1 MFHIAQVIYFPMVPK
16 WHGDL
21 FFFVMVKGLSLS
33 EQIAPEVKQSVL
45 SSFPHY
51 GHSGIVESA
60 RELFMQIDGLPACK
74 DDFSSEDTGLLSS
87 LLRAGSECHGYNVRI
102 VGHSLGGA
110 VAVLLGMRLYN
121 RYPNLHV
128 YTYGALPCVNFVIA
142 EACSSFVTSIVYCD
156 EFSARLSVS
165 SILRLRAA
173 AIASLSQDTSAN
185 SAMVCKLA
193 WRIFNVNKYHESRE
207 NGRIHT
213 PSIQTSA
220 ATDDDNSLMHW
231 RRHYKQAIKGVSG
244 PGHQPLTH
252 QTVTSFTD
260 YPDSGILRDGFEGYN
275 HGNTMNSYHDFG
287 NFENCDTLSTRIQPF
302 FEAGADGVSTE
313 PISQIV
319 DGISSSVEVS
329 NEEHPE
335 MYLPG
340 FIIHILPEQTRSLVT
355 LWKSW
360 KIHDREHNFKAYVV
374 NRENFKDIIVSPYMF
389 LDHLPWRVHYAMRR
403 VLETSKAQNQIDGSL
418 RVNSGKIKFMGSP
431 LVLPTQR
438 GKQEKDGT
446 LLSFEIWS
454 FKALELLIGWQRF
467 ELVWVFKS
475 LGAAWTRISQ
485 VRSTSSLLY
494 SDQVIP
500 KSFHDVEGMD
510 FVAGKVAEVGAQHF
524 GYIKDLKRNFEQLNE
539 KATTLYSKKED
550 MEFEINRDRIRKR
563 PKSEC
568 QDWLRRVEEVHNK
581 VDAFKEEY
589 SQEAESETWWCPDI
603 QSHLKLGR
611 HIVEITNQ
619 ISKLI
624 EESTKFEGAV
634 VVDVLP
640 QTVEAKPVLTIEEGT
655 STERTLQRIL
665 NNVRDP
671 RKHKIVQ
678 QRYRQLSS
686 KDSNKALDLL
696 FVMTVW

>member
-1 MFHIAQVIYFPMVPK
+1 MILPSGLALLQRHGQTTDLCEEVMEAPESCIREAVTYHPFAEAAYTGPLLDFGRNPVLFPCVWLYRQGVLTPWSRNRRPVLEGDNWWRGHAAAFLKYVKLSPEALRKGRVSQIKREAAYFIVAVHHLRSVVIAVRGTETPE
-16 WHGDL
+16 DL
-21 FFFVMVKGLSLS
+21 ITDGLCRECSLTMEDLDGLLNS

-207 NGRIHT
+207 NRRIHT

-403 VLETSKAQNQIDGSL
+403 VLETTKAQNQIDGD
-418 RVNSGKIKFMGSP
+418 
-431 LVLPTQR
+431 LPT
-438 GKQEKDGT
+438 E
-446 LLSFEIWS
+446 
-454 FKALELLIGWQRF
+454 
-467 ELVWVFKS
+467 
-475 LGAAWTRISQ
+475 
-485 VRSTSSLLY
+485 
-494 SDQVIP
+494 
-500 KSFHDVEGMD
+500 
-510 FVAGKVAEVGAQHF
+510 
-524 GYIKDLKRNFEQLNE
+524 
-539 KATTLYSKKED
+539 
-550 MEFEINRDRIRKR
+550 
-563 PKSEC
+563 
-568 QDWLRRVEEVHNK
+568 
-581 VDAFKEEY
+581 
-589 SQEAESETWWCPDI
+589 
-603 QSHLKLGR
+603 SHL
-611 HIVEITNQ
+611 V
-619 ISKLI
+619 
-624 EESTKFEGAV
+624 
-634 VVDVLP
+634 
-640 QTVEAKPVLTIEEGT
+640 
-655 STERTLQRIL
+655 
-665 NNVRDP
+665 
-671 RKHKIVQ
+671 
-678 QRYRQLSS
+678 
-686 KDSNKALDLL
+686 
-696 FVMTVW
+696 